1 MIRIQESCVGVSPAL
16 SSTSLTLSSWSA
28 VVTAKE
34 QGVDLLSQSVVQELE
49 TAWGGSKLVRS
60 VIAKAFMLAGK
71 VKLHEKPMTQRLAA
85 MYLTARPGYPRKW
98 FSKLAALSPHHYLAW
113 DIGTGNVQATI
124 GVAEPYKQVNAGDI
138 SEEQLKYAVPHAHV
152 QYLLTP
158 SSNTLP
164 FPFESVDVGCED
176 FGSFSPVNT
185 ASYEANCGF
194 IVRGEE
200 ISTLYPSR
208 SKTLTVYKRM

>member
-1 MIRIQESCVGVSPAL
+1 
-16 SSTSLTLSSWSA
+16 
-28 VVTAKE
+28 
-34 QGVDLLSQSVVQELE
+34 
-49 TAWGGSKLVRS
+49 
-60 VIAKAFMLAGK
+60 
-71 VKLHEKPMTQRLAA
+71 

-138 SEEQLKYAVPHAHV
+138 SEEQLKYSIDCYN
-152 QYLLTP
+152 Q
-158 SSNTLP
+158 TLP

-194 IVRGEE
+194 IVRGGCLRSSSVPGMVLIWQELLSFLSEE